1 MSIREAALGSQS
13 LRVQVLAAMKAA
25 EAASAAVEALSLSLA
40 ELANGIYASQAVE
53 QVGCAHANTADITT
67 MCSDPQIM
75 CMDCGEIVVS
85 EDSDGRETSA

>member
-40 ELANGIYASQAVE
+40 ELANGIYAEQVVE
-53 QVGCAHANTADITT
+53 QVGCAHTNTADITT

-85 EDSDGRETSA
+85 EGSDGREASA